1 MSLTPKGMSVQEAYR
16 LFREGKLIVNRKYQR
31 KLVWSLEEKIKL
43 IESII
48 HEYPIPLFLFA
59 ERATEYGYGI
69 YEIMDG
75 VQRLTSIFDFIE
87 NRISVQGKYFDIEQ
101 NIRAKKFVKE
111 NDTQFEVKSN
121 VFSEEECAKI
131 LDYQLAVTIYP
142 AMDET
147 DMIDVFGRIN
157 AYGKQLSNQEKR
169 QAGVVNQFSNIVR
182 RISNEIRGDVSREIV
197 RLYEM
202 PEISFDNNS
211 NSMNY
216 GIKSNEI
223 FWCENGILTK
233 EMLKKGEDEEMVADI
248 LASVIMDIPFS
259 KSKESLDEL
268 YDEES
273 TLYLELNSK
282 LKRIDVKVLEEH
294 IIEVFS
300 VIKNIFED
308 NEQQHGFK
316 KTVTGQTRNPAK
328 SSFFYFY
335 IACYDLLVKEELS
348 PINNDEIMKSIKGM
362 QSKLIRTAHY
372 AKSEDRIIN
381 IEMTK
386 GLIRRHFV
394 KKEPR
399 ALKHGAGLFID
410 FENSIKRSRTETSKY
425 EFKQGVL
432 RLSNPPKEDKKIIA
446 SIIETLVAIANTSS
460 EDGYLYIGVADE
472 EKDAKRCKEIYHI
485 DYDCKYGKCIVGV
498 DREIKWLGINYDAYI
513 NKFVDKIR
521 NSKIDE
527 PLKTQLMSN
536 IDLIEYNKLSI
547 IRILIPKQEKLT
559 FLEDKVY
566 VRHHNSTKELTNP
579 KEILAQ
585 SKIFE

>member
-31 KLVWSLEEKIKL
+31 KLVWTMEEKVKL

-48 HEYPIPLFLFA
+48 YEYPIPLFLFA
-59 ERATEYGYGI
+59 ERASEYGYGV

-75 VQRLTSIFDFIE
+75 VQRLTSLFDFIE

-101 NIRAKKFVKE
+101 NIRAKKFIKD
-111 NDTQFEVKSN
+111 NDLQFEVKSN
-121 VFSEEECAKI
+121 VFNEEECAKI

-169 QAGVVNQFSNIVR
+169 QAGVVNQFSNLVR

-202 PEISFDNNS
+202 PEISFDNN

-233 EMLKKGEDEEMVADI
+233 EMLKEGEDEEMIADI
-248 LASVIMDIPFS
+248 LASVIMDSPFS

-268 YDEES
+268 YNEKS
-273 TLYLELNSK
+273 AIYLELSSK
-282 LKRIDVKVLEEH
+282 LKRIDEKILEEH

-300 VIKNIFED
+300 IIKNIFEST
-308 NEQQHGFK
+308 EQQDGFK
-316 KTVTGQTRNPAK
+316 KIVTAQTRNPAK

-335 IACYDLLVKEELS
+335 IACYDLLVKEGLS
-348 PINNDEIMKSIKGM
+348 PIDNNEIMKSIKGM

-372 AKSEDRIIN
+372 AKSEDRVIN

-394 KKEPR
+394 RKEPR
-399 ALKHGAGLFID
+399 TLKHGAGLLID
-410 FENSIKRSRTETSKY
+410 FENSIKRSRSETSKY

-432 RLSNPPKEDKKIIA
+432 RLSNPPKEDKKIITT
-446 SIIETLVAIANTSS
+446 IIETLVAIANTSP
-460 EDGYLYIGVADE
+460 EDGYLYIGIADNE
-472 EKDAKRCKEIYHI
+472 SDAERCKEIYNY
-485 DYDCKYGKCIVGV
+485 DYDCKYGKYIVGI

-513 NKFVDKIR
+513 NKFIDKIR

-536 IDLIEYNKLSI
+536 IDLIEYNKLSV
-547 IRILIPKQEKLT
+547 IRVLIPKQDKLT
-559 FLEDKVY
+559 FLEDKIY

-579 KEILAQ
+579 KQILAQ